1 MTITYPLALPSAPGF
16 RTSRFEAS
24 NVVGMTASPFTYSQQ
39 VYVHQGARWAATLT
53 LPPMKRA
60 QAAAWCAF
68 LVSLR
73 GSYGTFLLGDPDAKT
88 PQGVATGTPLVNG
101 ADQTGSQLVTDGWTA
116 GQTGILKAGD
126 YLQLGSGATSRL
138 HMVLQDADSDGSG
151 NATFDIWPPLRESP
165 ANNDPIVVSQTQGV
179 FRLSTPDVGWDANEI
194 SVFGV
199 SFAAIEALTV

>member
-16 RTSRFEAS
+16 RSSRFEALS
-24 NVVGMTASPFTYSQQ
+24 VVGMTVSPFTLSQQ
-39 VYVHQGARWAATLT
+39 VYVHQGARWGASLT
-53 LPPMKRA
+53 LPPMKRV
-60 QAAAWCAF
+60 QAAAWLAF

-73 GSYGTFLLGDPDAKT
+73 GPYGTFLLGDPDAKT
-88 PQGVATGTPLVNG
+88 ARGVATGTPLVNG
-101 ADQTGSQLVTDGWTA
+101 GSQTGSQLVTDGWTA

-165 ANNDPIVVSQTQGV
+165 ADNDAIVVSQTKGV
-179 FRLSTPDVGWDANEI
+179 FRLAGPEVGWDANEI